1 MQRGH
6 VSKLETEGIRIKCTY
21 TAESGQGPAAAAAA
35 AGLGSVQA
43 AWRQCRGYVEQD
55 WRCARNLN
63 SVKWCNALKLS
74 CEDEDRKAEREG
86 SERSEVV
93 GEKKEARKRMMVGGG
108 RWWWR

>member
-1 MQRGH
+1 
-6 VSKLETEGIRIKCTY
+6 
-21 TAESGQGPAAAAAA
+21 
-35 AGLGSVQA
+35 
-43 AWRQCRGYVEQD
+43 
-55 WRCARNLN
+55 
-63 SVKWCNALKLS
+63 LKLS